1 MADAEANLP
10 KPVRRREG
18 VAWVGVFLILGVVTV
33 LGLLFAMTEPAMFR
47 GRYIVGSAVTN
58 AGGMRRGDP
67 VQMRGVPIGRVLSL
81 EISPQGVAMRLEVEG
96 QYRIPKDSHLEIKSG
111 GIMQGMIADVVPGTS
126 SEYLRSG
133 DFLPGTSSAGLNDVF
148 ANLNDQ
154 AQNVL
159 SRVQSLLSEETVSN
173 VHDSAAETARL
184 LRQLNAT
191 VGEQRKELNALT
203 ASLRKSSEG
212 LEKVTAGPELERSVK
227 RIDEVTAR
235 MGEVSASLDRSS
247 KQVEGIIGRM
257 DRGEGTLGKLSR
269 DAALY
274 DNLTQAAH
282 NINQASINVN
292 KLTEEIRRNPKKY
305 LKLSVF

>member
-1 MADAEANLP
+1 MADSDANLP
-10 KPVRRREG
+10 KPVRRSES
-18 VAWVGVFLILGVVTV
+18 VAWVGLFLILGLVAV
-33 LGLLFAMTEPAMFR
+33 LGTLFAMTEPAMFR
-47 GRYIVGSAVTN
+47 GRYIIGSSVAN

-81 EISPQGVAMRLEVEG
+81 EIGQQGVTMRLEIEG
-96 QYRIPKDSHLEIKSG
+96 QYRIPKDSRLEIKSG
-111 GIMQGMIADVVPGTS
+111 GLMQGMVADLVPGTS
-126 SEYLRSG
+126 TEYLRGG
-133 DFLPGTSSAGLNDVF
+133 DVLPGSSAGGLNDVF
-148 ANLNDQ
+148 TDLNDQ
-154 AQNVL
+154 AQEVL
-159 SRVQSLLSEETVSN
+159 RRVQSLLSEETITN
-173 VHDSAAETARL
+173 VHDSSGEMAKL
-184 LRQLNAT
+184 LRQLNGT
-191 VGEQRKELNALT
+191 VGEQRREIAALT
-203 ASLRKSSEG
+203 ASLRRSSEG

-227 RIDEVTAR
+227 RIDEMTAK
-235 MGEVSASLDRSS
+235 MSEVSLSLERSS

-257 DRGEGTLGKLSR
+257 DRGEGSLGKLSR

>member
-1 MADAEANLP
+1 
-10 KPVRRREG
+10 
-18 VAWVGVFLILGVVTV
+18 
-33 LGLLFAMTEPAMFR
+33 
-47 GRYIVGSAVTN
+47 
-58 AGGMRRGDP
+58 
-67 VQMRGVPIGRVLSL
+67 
-81 EISPQGVAMRLEVEG
+81 
-96 QYRIPKDSHLEIKSG
+96 
-111 GIMQGMIADVVPGTS
+111 MQGMIADVVPGTS

-173 VHDSAAETARL
+173 VHDSATETARL

>member
-1 MADAEANLP
+1 MADTDANLP
-10 KPVRRREG
+10 KPVRRSES
-18 VAWVGVFLILGVVTV
+18 VAWVGLFLILGLVAV
-33 LGLLFAMTEPAMFR
+33 LGTLFAMTEPAMFR
-47 GRYIVGSAVTN
+47 GRYIISSKVTN

-81 EISPQGVAMRLEVEG
+81 EITPQGVTMRLEIEG
-96 QYRIPKDSHLEIKSG
+96 QYRIPRDSHLEIKSG
-111 GIMQGMIADVVPGTS
+111 GLMQGMVADVVPGTATD
-126 SEYLRSG
+126 YLHGG
-133 DFLPGTSSAGLNDVF
+133 DELPGTSAAGLNDVF

-154 AQNVL
+154 AQEVL
-159 SRVQSLLSEETVSN
+159 RRVQSLLSEDTISN
-173 VHDSAAETARL
+173 VHDSAGEMTRL
-184 LRQLNAT
+184 LRQLNVT
-191 VGEQRKELNALT
+191 VGEQRKQIGDLT
-203 ASLRKSSEG
+203 ASLKRSSEG

-227 RIDEVTAR
+227 RIDEMTTR
-235 MGEVSASLDRSS
+235 MNEVSVSLERTG
-247 KQVEGIIGRM
+247 KQVEALVARM

-269 DAALY
+269 DPALY

>member
-1 MADAEANLP
+1 MADTEAPPP
-10 KPVRRREG
+10 KPVRRSES
-18 VAWVGVFLILGVVTV
+18 VAWVGVFLILGILAV
-33 LGLLFAMTEPAMFR
+33 LGTLFAMTEPAMFR
-47 GRYIVGSAVTN
+47 GRYIITTHVAN

-81 EISPQGVAMRLEVEG
+81 EIGQQGVTMRLEIEG
-96 QYRIPKDSHLEIKSG
+96 EYKIPKDSRMEIKSG
-111 GIMQGMIADVVPGTS
+111 GLMQGMVADVVPGTS
-126 SEYLRSG
+126 NEYLRAG
-133 DFLPGTSSAGLNDVF
+133 DVLPGASSPGLNDVF
-148 ANLNDQ
+148 AGLNEQ
-154 AQNVL
+154 AQKVL
-159 SRVQSLLSEETVSN
+159 ERAQALLSEDTVAN
-173 VHDSAAETARL
+173 VHDSAGEMAKL

-227 RIDEVTAR
+227 RIDEMTAR
-235 MGEVSASLDRSS
+235 MGEVSSSLDRSS
-247 KQVEGIIGRM
+247 KQVEAIIGRM

>member
-1 MADAEANLP
+1 MADAEENLP
-10 KPVRRREG
+10 KPVRRSES
-18 VAWVGVFLILGVVTV
+18 VAWVGVFLILGIVAV

-47 GRYIVGSAVTN
+47 GRYIINTRVAN

-81 EISPQGVAMRLEVEG
+81 EISQQGVAMRLEIEG
-96 QYRIPKDSHLEIKSG
+96 QYRIPKDSHLELKTG
-111 GIMQGMIADVVPGTS
+111 GLMQGMVADVVPGTLS
-126 SEYLRSG
+126 DYMRSG
-133 DFLPGTSSAGLNDVF
+133 DYLQGSSGQGLNDIF
-148 ANLNDQ
+148 TDLNDQ
-154 AQNVL
+154 AKKVL
-159 SRVQSLLSEETVSN
+159 DRAQALLSEDTVTN
-173 VHDSAAETARL
+173 VHESAAEMTRL

-235 MGEVSASLDRSS
+235 MSEVSLSLDRSS
-247 KQVEGIIGRM
+247 KQVESIIGRM

>member
-1 MADAEANLP
+1 MADTEANLP
-10 KPVRRREG
+10 KPVRRSES
-18 VAWVGVFLILGVVTV
+18 VAWVGLFLILGLVAV
-33 LGLLFAMTEPAMFR
+33 LGTLFAMTEPAMFR
-47 GRYIVGSAVTN
+47 GRYIISSHITN

-81 EISPQGVAMRLEVEG
+81 EISQQGVTMRLEIEG

-111 GIMQGMIADVVPGTS
+111 GLMQGMVADVVPGTAT
-126 SEYLRSG
+126 EYLKGG
-133 DFLPGTSSAGLNDVF
+133 DELPGSSAAGLNDVF

-154 AQNVL
+154 AEEVL
-159 SRVQSLLSEETVSN
+159 RRVQSLLSEDTISN
-173 VHDSAAETARL
+173 VHDSAGQMTKL
-184 LRQLNAT
+184 LRELNGT
-191 VGEQRKELNALT
+191 VGEQRKQLNALT
-203 ASLRKSSEG
+203 ASLRRSSEG

-227 RIDEVTAR
+227 RIDEMTAK
-235 MGEVSASLDRSS
+235 MSEVSLSLERSA

-305 LKLSVF
+305 LKVSVF

>member
-1 MADAEANLP
+1 MADTEANLP
-10 KPVRRREG
+10 KPVRRSES
-18 VAWVGVFLILGVVTV
+18 VAWVGLFLILGLVAV
-33 LGLLFAMTEPAMFR
+33 LGTLFAMTEPAMFR
-47 GRYIVGSAVTN
+47 GRYIISSRITN

-81 EISPQGVAMRLEVEG
+81 EITQQGVTMRLEIEG
-96 QYRIPKDSHLEIKSG
+96 QYKIPKDSHLEIKSG
-111 GIMQGMIADVVPGTS
+111 GLMQGMVADVVPGTS
-126 SEYLRSG
+126 TESLKGG
-133 DFLPGTSSAGLNDVF
+133 DELPGTSSAGLNDVF

-154 AQNVL
+154 AEEVL
-159 SRVQSLLSEETVSN
+159 KRVQSLLSEDTITN
-173 VHDSAAETARL
+173 VHDSAGEMAKL
-184 LRQLNAT
+184 LRELNGT
-191 VGEQRKELNALT
+191 VGEQRKQLNALT
-203 ASLRKSSEG
+203 ASLRRSSEG
-212 LEKVTAGPELERSVK
+212 LEKVTGGPELERSVK
-227 RIDEVTAR
+227 RIDEMTAK
-235 MGEVSASLDRSS
+235 MNEVSLSLERSA
-247 KQVEGIIGRM
+247 KQVEGVIGRM

>member
-1 MADAEANLP
+1 MADTDANLP
-10 KPVRRREG
+10 KPVRRSES
-18 VAWVGVFLILGVVTV
+18 VAWVGLFLILGIIAV
-33 LGLLFAMTEPAMFR
+33 LGTLFAMTEPAMFR
-47 GRYIVGSAVTN
+47 GRYIISSRVTN

-81 EISPQGVAMRLEVEG
+81 EISQQGVTMRLEIEG

-111 GIMQGMIADVVPGTS
+111 GLMQGMVADVVPGTAA
-126 SEYLRSG
+126 EYLRGG
-133 DFLPGTSSAGLNDVF
+133 DALPGSSSAGLNDVF

-154 AQNVL
+154 AQDVL
-159 SRVQSLLSEETVSN
+159 KRVQTLLSEDTVAN
-173 VHDSAAETARL
+173 VHDSAGEMTKL
-184 LRQLNAT
+184 LRQLNGT

-203 ASLRKSSEG
+203 ASLKKSSEG
-212 LEKVTAGPELERSVK
+212 LEKVTTGPELERSVK
-227 RIDEVTAR
+227 RIDEMTAR
-235 MGEVSASLDRSS
+235 MSEISQSLDRSS
-247 KQVEGIIGRM
+247 KQVEAIIGRM

>member
-10 KPVRRREG
+10 KPVRRSES
-18 VAWVGVFLILGVVTV
+18 VAWVGVFLILGIVAV
-33 LGLLFAMTEPAMFR
+33 LGLLFVMTEPAMFR
-47 GRYIVGSAVTN
+47 GRYIINSKVSN

-81 EISPQGVAMRLEVEG
+81 EIAPQGVAMRLEIEG
-96 QYRIPKDSHLEIKSG
+96 EYRIPRDSHLELKTG
-111 GIMQGMIADVVPGTS
+111 GLMQGMVADVVPGTAN
-126 SEYLRSG
+126 EYMRSG
-133 DFLPGTSSAGLNDVF
+133 DYLQGTSGQAMNDILSTV
-148 ANLNDQ
+148 NDQ
-154 AQNVL
+154 AQKVL
-159 SRVQSLLSEETVSN
+159 GQAQSLLSDEAIGN
-173 VHDSAAETARL
+173 VHQSAAEMNKL

-212 LEKVTAGPELERSVK
+212 LEKVAAGPELERSVK
-227 RIDEVTAR
+227 RIDEMTAR
-235 MGEVSASLDRSS
+235 MGEVSSSLDRSS
-247 KQVEGIIGRM
+247 KQVEAIIARM